1 MDAAIDS
8 VRSRMSEDCSSTPPL
23 PLSPADVS
31 PCPAL
36 ARRAGGDDRGRAG
49 ARATAFSGSGG
60 RAADLL
66 ASSSAMMR
74 RMEARISSID
84 GS

>member
-8 VRSRMSEDCSSTPPL
+8 VRSRMSDDCSSTPPV
-23 PLSPADVS
+23 PLSPAVS

-49 ARATAFSGSGG
+49 ARATAFSGSGS
-60 RAADLL
+60 RTADLL

>member
-1 MDAAIDS
+1 MIAAG
-8 VRSRMSEDCSSTPPL
+8 P
-23 PLSPADVS
+23 
-31 PCPAL
+31 
-36 ARRAGGDDRGRAG
+36 AG